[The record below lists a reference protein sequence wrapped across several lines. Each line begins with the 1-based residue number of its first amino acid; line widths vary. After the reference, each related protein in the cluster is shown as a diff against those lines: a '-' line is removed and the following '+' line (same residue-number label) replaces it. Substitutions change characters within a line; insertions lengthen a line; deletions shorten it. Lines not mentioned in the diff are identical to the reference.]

1 MGLAIMKV
9 TILFAAAAVVFAAT
23 MSLAVPIATS
33 AAENIP
39 AFPGAEGFGTQ
50 AVGGRGGRVIKVTN
64 LNARGPGS
72 LQAACSA
79 EGRRIVVFD
88 VSGVIEGDVIIEH
101 GNISIMGQTAPGAG
115 ITIAG
120 LFATRYNAP
129 RPIEEVVVRYLR
141 VRPPDARGAGGDAIQ
156 FSQVQRAILDH
167 VSCSWATDETID
179 IYSAKDVTIQW
190 CTIEESAVVG
200 HPEGRHNYGLIGG
213 PEGER
218 VSIHHNLFAH
228 HARRC
233 PAIANGPADIRNNVV
248 YNFRDGLTHEG
259 HVPNDRG
266 FNLIGNYY
274 KRGPSDPKIFP
285 FCFYGD
291 VSYFLRDNFIEGVG
305 TIQDPWAE
313 AGKLAGLAYYAD
325 KGRKAPTEFE
335 VPPVQTHSPDEA
347 YRLVLAGAG
356 CFPRDAVTTRIV
368 KEVEN
373 GTGKWGRE
381 VPPDLMEGLSAA
393 EPPLDSDADGLPD
406 TWEKARGLNP
416 AEGSDHGIVTESGY
430 TTIEEY
436 CHELA
441 AELADG

>member
-156 FSQVQRAILDH
+156 FSQVQRAIL
-167 VSCSWATDETID
+167 VL
-179 IYSAKDVTIQW
+179 
-190 CTIEESAVVG
+190 VG
-200 HPEGRHNYGLIGG
+200 
-213 PEGER
+213 
-218 VSIHHNLFAH
+218 
-228 HARRC
+228 
-233 PAIANGPADIRNNVV
+233 
-248 YNFRDGLTHEG
+248 
-259 HVPNDRG
+259 DR
-266 FNLIGNYY
+266 
-274 KRGPSDPKIFP
+274 
-285 FCFYGD
+285 
-291 VSYFLRDNFIEGVG
+291 RDNRH
-305 TIQDPWAE
+305 
-313 AGKLAGLAYYAD
+313 L
-325 KGRKAPTEFE
+325 
-335 VPPVQTHSPDEA
+335 
-347 YRLVLAGAG
+347 
-356 CFPRDAVTTRIV
+356 
-368 KEVEN
+368 
-373 GTGKWGRE
+373 
-381 VPPDLMEGLSAA
+381 
-393 EPPLDSDADGLPD
+393 
-406 TWEKARGLNP
+406 
-416 AEGSDHGIVTESGY
+416 
-430 TTIEEY
+430 
-436 CHELA
+436 
-441 AELADG
+441 